1 MKRTTI
7 CIIEDDLAVRESL
20 VAFLGCANFHT
31 ECFEAA
37 EDFEPTEDKNHP
49 DCFIVDVRLPGMS
62 GIDFVH
68 QLIRNGTQV
77 PIIVVSGHDES
88 LAIDEL
94 LKLDHV
100 WYMKKPY
107 SPNDLLHCIQL
118 GLDIREVEQASTSSY
133 QNSRLDRD
141 MPRD

>member
-1 MKRTTI
+1 MTRTTI

-20 VAFLGCANFHT
+20 IAFLGCANYHT
-31 ECFEAA
+31 ICFEAA
-37 EDFEPTEDKNHP
+37 EDYLHAEISDPPE
-49 DCFIVDVRLPGMS
+49 CFIVDVRLPGMT

-68 QLIRNGTQV
+68 QLIDNGTQV

-118 GLDIREVEQASTSSY
+118 GLDIRVVE
-133 QNSRLDRD
+133 DRARSEANR
-141 MPRD
+141 PKLKESGG